1 MKKGVIGFCALAF
14 SALLV
19 VQPADAARLGG
30 ARSSGVQ
37 RSVPKTP
44 PAATPAKPAQEQA
57 APNQAAP
64 TAQPQPSGLARWMPA
79 LGGLALGGLLGYLF
93 AGNGLGGLLGS
104 LFAGNGLG
112 GILLLVLL
120 AVVAVL
126 AFRALARRGAQSP
139 QPVQYAGMDRQT
151 TLTPPS
157 APAPGDAMHT
167 AARFPAGFDSASFL
181 RGAKMNFVKLQFA
194 NDQGRLEDIREFT
207 TDEMFEALERDI
219 HERHGAGQQ
228 TDIESLD
235 AQLVDL
241 ATEGPQHWAS
251 VRFSGRVREVPGAV
265 PVDFAEVGNLV
276 KPADGSSGWLLAGIQ
291 QMH

>member
-1 MKKGVIGFCALAF
+1 
-14 SALLV
+14 
-19 VQPADAARLGG
+19 
-30 ARSSGVQ
+30 
-37 RSVPKTP
+37 
-44 PAATPAKPAQEQA
+44 
-57 APNQAAP
+57 
-64 TAQPQPSGLARWMPA
+64 MPA
-79 LGGLALGGLLGYLF
+79 LGGLALGGLLGY
-93 AGNGLGGLLGS
+93 

-151 TLTPPS
+151 TLTPPPPS
-157 APAPGDAMHT
+157 APAPGDAMPT
-167 AARFPAGFDSASFL
+167 AARFPAGFDAASFL

-265 PVDFAEVGNLV
+265 PVDFAEVWNLV

>member
-1 MKKGVIGFCALAF
+1 MAKGLIGFCALAF

-19 VQPADAARLGG
+19 VQTADAARLGG

-37 RSVPKTP
+37 RSVPRTP

-79 LGGLALGGLLGYLF
+79 LGGLALGGLLGY
-93 AGNGLGGLLGS
+93 

-157 APAPGDAMHT
+157 APAPGDAMPT
-167 AARFPAGFDSASFL
+167 AARFPAGFDAASFL

-265 PVDFAEVGNLV
+265 PVDFAEVWNLV

>member
-1 MKKGVIGFCALAF
+1 MTKGLIGFCALAF

-19 VQPADAARLGG
+19 VQTADAARLGG

-93 AGNGLGGLLGS
+93 AGNGLGG
-104 LFAGNGLG
+104 
-112 GILLLVLL
+112 ILLLVLL

-157 APAPGDAMHT
+157 APAPGDAMPT

-219 HERHGAGQQ
+219 HDRHGAGQQ

-265 PVDFAEVGNLV
+265 PVDFAEVWNLV

>member
-1 MKKGVIGFCALAF
+1 MAKGLIGFCALAF

-19 VQPADAARLGG
+19 VQTADAARLGG

-37 RSVPKTP
+37 RSVPRTP

-93 AGNGLGGLLGS
+93 AGNGLGG
-104 LFAGNGLG
+104 
-112 GILLLVLL
+112 ILLLVLL
-120 AVVAVL
+120 AVAAVL

-157 APAPGDAMHT
+157 APAPGDAMAT
-167 AARFPAGFDSASFL
+167 AARFPAGFDAASFL

-241 ATEGPQHWAS
+241 ATEGPRHWAS

-265 PVDFAEVGNLV
+265 PVDFAEVWNLV

>member
-1 MKKGVIGFCALAF
+1 MTKGLIGFCALAF

-19 VQPADAARLGG
+19 VQTADAARLGG

-93 AGNGLGGLLGS
+93 AGNGLGG
-104 LFAGNGLG
+104 
-112 GILLLVLL
+112 ILLLVLL

-151 TLTPPS
+151 TLTPPPPS
-157 APAPGDAMHT
+157 APAPGDAMPT
-167 AARFPAGFDSASFL
+167 AARFPAGFDAASFL

-265 PVDFAEVGNLV
+265 PVDFAEVWNLV

>member
-1 MKKGVIGFCALAF
+1 MTKGLIGFCALAF

-19 VQPADAARLGG
+19 VQTADAARLGG

-93 AGNGLGGLLGS
+93 AGNGLGG
-104 LFAGNGLG
+104 
-112 GILLLVLL
+112 ILLLVLL
-120 AVVAVL
+120 AVAAVL

-157 APAPGDAMHT
+157 APAPGDAMPT
-167 AARFPAGFDSASFL
+167 AARFPAGFDAASFL

-241 ATEGPQHWAS
+241 ATEGPRHWAS

-265 PVDFAEVGNLV
+265 PVDFAEVWNLV

>member
-1 MKKGVIGFCALAF
+1 MRKGLIGLCALAF
-14 SALLV
+14 SALLA
-19 VQPADAARLGG
+19 VQSADAARLGG

-44 PAATPAKPAQEQA
+44 PSATPAKPAQQA

-64 TAQPQPSGLARWMPA
+64 NQAAPAAQPQPSGLARWMPA

-93 AGNGLGGLLGS
+93 AGNGLGG
-104 LFAGNGLG
+104 
-112 GILLLVLL
+112 ILLLALL
-120 AVVAVL
+120 AVGAVL
-126 AFRALARRGAQSP
+126 AFRMLVRRGAASP
-139 QPVQYAGMDRQT
+139 QPVQYAGIDRQT

-157 APAPGDAMHT
+157 APTPGDAMPA
-167 AARFPAGFDSASFL
+167 AARFPAGFDAASFL

-194 NDQGRLEDIREFT
+194 NDQGRLDDIREFT

-235 AQLVDL
+235 AQLVDF
-241 ATEGPQHWAS
+241 ATEGPQYWAS

-265 PVDFAEVGNLV
+265 PVDFAEVWNLV

>member
-1 MKKGVIGFCALAF
+1 MAKGLIGFCALAF

-19 VQPADAARLGG
+19 VQTADAARLGG

-93 AGNGLGGLLGS
+93 AGNGLGG
-104 LFAGNGLG
+104 
-112 GILLLVLL
+112 ILLLVLL

-151 TLTPPS
+151 TLTPPPPS
-157 APAPGDAMHT
+157 APAPGDAMPT
-167 AARFPAGFDSASFL
+167 AARFPAGFDAASFL

-265 PVDFAEVGNLV
+265 PVDFAEVWNLV

>member
-1 MKKGVIGFCALAF
+1 MTKGLIGFCALAF

-19 VQPADAARLGG
+19 VQTADAARLGG

-93 AGNGLGGLLGS
+93 AGNGLGG
-104 LFAGNGLG
+104 
-112 GILLLVLL
+112 ILLLVLL

-157 APAPGDAMHT
+157 APAPGDAMPT

-265 PVDFAEVGNLV
+265 PVDFAEVWNLV